1 MSLFIDWFSICG
13 IPCYFMDRWMVPTDE
28 DLAFDS
34 FEIDLAMVSVTIE
47 VTVNQ

>member
-13 IPCYFMDRWMVPTDE
+13 YTMLFMDRWRVSTDD

-34 FEIDLAMVSVTIE
+34 FDIDLAMISVMKI
-47 VTVNQ
+47 